1 MHRGYFGRRCCRK
14 CGFECGL
21 KIIKIEIGGFKKITY
36 IESEDLSIEERK
48 KVEEYLTKEGYT
60 QDEIAKYIGMSQS
73 TISLDL
79 DKIEK
84 EKRLK

>member
-1 MHRGYFGRRCCRK
+1 MK
-14 CGFECGL
+14 
-21 KIIKIEIGGFKKITY
+21 KTEIDGFKLVTY
-36 IESEDLSIEERK
+36 AESEDLSIEERK
-48 KVEEYLTKEGYT
+48 RVEEYLTKEGYT

-73 TISLDL
+73 TISSDL

>member
-1 MHRGYFGRRCCRK
+1 MASFGNDEFMK
-14 CGFECGL
+14 N
-21 KIIKIEIGGFKKITY
+21 
-36 IESEDLSIEERK
+36 LS
-48 KVEEYLTKEGYT
+48 LTKEGYT

>member
-1 MHRGYFGRRCCRK
+1 MMN
-14 CGFECGL
+14 
-21 KIIKIEIGGFKKITY
+21 
-36 IESEDLSIEERK
+36 LS
-48 KVEEYLTKEGYT
+48 LTKEGYT